1 MKIKVNEGMD
11 KPFLPNGRHLVE
23 ITHIDEGTSEHKG
36 VPFFACR
43 FENEQ
48 GFVIQ
53 RFYNSKA
60 GMPIIAS
67 LFEAVDLPLQEGA
80 TLDTNKLKGK
90 QLFITVEERTYE
102 IPESDNERTLK
113 QAIDFQP
120 ASQQANK

>member
-11 KPFLPNGRHLVE
+11 KPFLENGRHLVE

-43 FENEQ
+43 FENEH

-60 GMPIIAS
+60 GMPIIAG
-67 LFEAVDLPLQEGA
+67 LFEAADMPLSENA
-80 TLDTNKLKGK
+80 TANTEKLVGK
-90 QLFITVEERTYE
+90 KLFITVEERTYE
-102 IPESDNERTLK
+102 VPESDNERTLK
-113 QAIDFQP
+113 QATGFQK
-120 ASQQANK
+120 AEQHAAN

>member
-11 KPFLPNGRHLVE
+11 KPFLENGRHLVE
-23 ITHIDEGTSEHKG
+23 ITHIEEGTSEHKG

-48 GFVIQ
+48 GFVTQ

-67 LFEAVDLPLQEGA
+67 LFEAVNMPLEEGA
-80 TLDTNKLKGK
+80 TANTEKLVGK
-90 QLFITVEERTYE
+90 KLFITVEERTYE

-113 QAIDFQP
+113 QATAFQTAEQP
-120 ASQQANK
+120 AAN

>member
-11 KPFLPNGRHLVE
+11 KPFLENGRHLVE

-43 FENEQ
+43 FENEH

-60 GMPIIAS
+60 GMPIIAG
-67 LFEAVDLPLQEGA
+67 LFEAADMPLSENA
-80 TLDTNKLKGK
+80 TANTEKLIGK
-90 QLFITVEERTYE
+90 KLFITVEERTYE
-102 IPESDNERTLK
+102 VPESDNERTLK
-113 QAIDFQP
+113 QATGFQK
-120 ASQQANK
+120 AEQHAAN

>member
-1 MKIKVNEGMD
+1 MKINVKEGMD
-11 KPFLPNGRHLVE
+11 KPFLENGRHLVE

-60 GMPIIAS
+60 GMPIIAG
-67 LFEAVDLPLQEGA
+67 LFESVDMPLHEGSA
-80 TLDTNKLKGK
+80 ADTAKLKGK
-90 QLFITVEERTYE
+90 KLFITVEERTYE
-102 IPESDNERTLK
+102 VPETDNERTLK
-113 QAIDFQP
+113 QATGFQK
-120 ASQQANK
+120 AEQHAAK